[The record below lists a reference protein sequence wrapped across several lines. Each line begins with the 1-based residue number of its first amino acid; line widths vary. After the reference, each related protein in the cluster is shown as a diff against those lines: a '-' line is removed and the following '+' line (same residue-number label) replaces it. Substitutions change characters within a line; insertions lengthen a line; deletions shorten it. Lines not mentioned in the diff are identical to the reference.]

1 MIADEIVAAAREL
14 IGTPFVHQGRLPGV
28 ALDCAGTAI
37 IVAQKIGFDVTD
49 VIGYGRTPAN
59 GLLEKTVAGQPFL
72 MPVKVSEIA
81 AGDILVM
88 RFGKEPRHLDVCAGD
103 TLIPSYAAVRM
114 VCEHRL
120 SDVWRTRI
128 TAAYRFTRP
137 EA

>member
-14 IGTPFVHQGRLPGV
+14 IGTPFVHQGRIPGV

-37 IVAQKIGFDVTD
+37 VVAQKIGFDVAD
-49 VIGYGRTPAN
+49 VIGYGRTPDN
-59 GLLEKTVAGQPFL
+59 GLLERTVAGQPFL
-72 MPVKVSEIA
+72 VPVKVSEIA

-88 RFGKEPRHLDVCAGD
+88 RFGKEPRHLAICGGD
-103 TLIPSYAAVRM
+103 TIIHSYEAVRM

-120 SDVWRTRI
+120 SDVWRARI
-128 TAAYRFTRP
+128 TAAYRFTRI